1 LYADNDIKARTE
13 WKKEEEQMS
22 NVIVTYP
29 TEWDEFDSE
38 EKDRLEIEA

>member
-1 LYADNDIKARTE
+1 
-13 WKKEEEQMS
+13 MS
-22 NVIVTYP
+22 NVIITYP